1 MTPKDYLDKCRRLE
15 LNVREAQN
23 EYEMLYATM
32 LSAVQHKQDPVTSSP
47 KSPVEDKYLE
57 LADRSSDV
65 NRAIDAKVDHTL
77 KVSAELDQMKDDKLR
92 CLLRDRYIC
101 CKSWEQ
107 IAVDM
112 GYVIRR
118 VYQLHGEALQEFEK
132 LYPEKFTQ
140 AVPLSLS

>member
-47 KSPVEDKYLE
+47 KSTVEDKYLE

-132 LYPEKFTQ
+132 IYPEKF
-140 AVPLSLS
+140 S

>member
-15 LNVREAQN
+15 LSVREAQN
-23 EYEMLYATM
+23 EYDMLYATM

-47 KSPVEDKYLE
+47 KSTVEDKYLE

-65 NRAIDAKVDHTL
+65 NRAIDAKVDYTL

-101 CKSWEQ
+101 CKPWEQ

-132 LYPEKFTQ
+132 LYPDKFG
-140 AVPLSLS
+140 

>member
-1 MTPKDYLDKCRRLE
+1 MTPKDYLDKCRWLE
-15 LNVREAQN
+15 FNVREAQN

-47 KSPVEDKYLE
+47 TSNVEDKYLE

-65 NRAIDAKVDHTL
+65 NRAIDAKVDYTL

-132 LYPEKFTQ
+132 TYPEKFD
-140 AVPLSLS
+140 

>member
-32 LSAVQHKQDPVTSSP
+32 LSAVKHKQDPVTSTP
-47 KSPVEDKYLE
+47 TRGIEDKYLE
-57 LADRSSDV
+57 LAERSNEV
-65 NRAIDAKVDHTL
+65 NQAIDAKVDHTL

-118 VYQLHGEALQEFEK
+118 VYQLHGEALREFERI
-132 LYPEKFTQ
+132 YPEKFK
-140 AVPLSLS
+140 

>member
-15 LNVREAQN
+15 LNVREAQS

-32 LSAVQHKQDPVTSSP
+32 LSAVQHKQDPVTSTP
-47 KSPVEDKYLE
+47 TRGIEDKYLE
-57 LADRSSDV
+57 LAERSSDV
-65 NRAIDAKVDHTL
+65 NRAIDAKVDYTL

-118 VYQLHGEALQEFEK
+118 VYQLHGEALREFERI
-132 LYPEKFTQ
+132 YPDKFG
-140 AVPLSLS
+140 

>member
-1 MTPKDYLDKCRRLE
+1 MTPKEYLDQCRRLE

-32 LSAVQHKQDPVTSSP
+32 LSAVQHKQDPVTSTP
-47 KSPVEDKYLE
+47 TRGVEDKYLE
-57 LADRSSDV
+57 LAERSNEV
-65 NRAIDAKVDHTL
+65 NQAIDAKVDYTL

-101 CKSWEQ
+101 CKTWEQ

-118 VYQLHGEALQEFEK
+118 VYQLHGEALKEFRE
-132 LYPEKFTQ
+132 LYPEKFD
-140 AVPLSLS
+140 

>member
-1 MTPKDYLDKCRRLE
+1 MTPKEYLDQCRRLE

-47 KSPVEDKYLE
+47 TSSVEDKYLK
-57 LADRSSDV
+57 LADRSGDV
-65 NRAIDAKVDHTL
+65 NRSIDAKVDYTL

-101 CKSWEQ
+101 CKSWEK

-132 LYPEKFTQ
+132 LYPEKFT
-140 AVPLSLS
+140 

>member
-47 KSPVEDKYLE
+47 KSTVEDKYLE
-57 LADRSSDV
+57 LVDRSSDV

-118 VYQLHGEALQEFEK
+118 VYQLHGEALKEFGE
-132 LYPEKFTQ
+132 LYPEKFD
-140 AVPLSLS
+140 

>member
-23 EYEMLYATM
+23 EYDMLYATM

-47 KSPVEDKYLE
+47 KSTVEDKYLE

-65 NRAIDAKVDHTL
+65 NRAIDAKVDYTL

-118 VYQLHGEALQEFEK
+118 VYQLHGEAPQEFEK
-132 LYPEKFTQ
+132 LHPDKFG
-140 AVPLSLS
+140 

>member
-47 KSPVEDKYLE
+47 KSTVEDKYLE

-132 LYPEKFTQ
+132 LYPDKFG
-140 AVPLSLS
+140 

>member
-1 MTPKDYLDKCRRLE
+1 MTPKEYLEKCRYLE
-15 LNVREAQN
+15 MNIREAQN
-23 EYEMLYATM
+23 EYESLYATM
-32 LSAVQHKQDPVTSSP
+32 LSAVQHKQDPVTSTPTSGI
-47 KSPVEDKYLE
+47 EDKYLE
-57 LADRSSDV
+57 LAERSSV
-65 NRAIDAKVDHTL
+65 VSKAIDAKADYTL
-77 KVSAELDQMKDDKLR
+77 KVSAELDQMEDDKLR

-132 LYPEKFTQ
+132 LYPEKFT
-140 AVPLSLS
+140 

>member
-1 MTPKDYLDKCRRLE
+1 MTPKEYLEKCRYLE
-15 LNVREAQN
+15 MNIREAQN
-23 EYEMLYATM
+23 EYESLYATM
-32 LSAVQHKQDPVTSSP
+32 LSAVQHKQDPVTSTPTSGI
-47 KSPVEDKYLE
+47 EDKYLE
-57 LADRSSDV
+57 LAERSSV
-65 NRAIDAKVDHTL
+65 VSKAIDAKADYTL
-77 KVSAELDQMKDDKLR
+77 KVSAELDQMEDDKLR

-132 LYPEKFTQ
+132 LCPEKFT
-140 AVPLSLS
+140 

>member
-15 LNVREAQN
+15 LNVREAQS

-47 KSPVEDKYLE
+47 TSNVEDKYLK
-57 LADRSSDV
+57 LADRSGDV
-65 NRAIDAKVDHTL
+65 NRAIDAKVDYTL
-77 KVSAELDQMKDDKLR
+77 KVSSELDYMADDKLR
-92 CLLRDRYIC
+92 RLLRDRYIN

-132 LYPEKFTQ
+132 LYPDKFG
-140 AVPLSLS
+140 

>member
-23 EYEMLYATM
+23 EYETLYATM
-32 LSAVQHKQDPVTSSP
+32 LSAVKHKQDPVTSTP
-47 KSPVEDKYLE
+47 TRGIEDKYLE
-57 LADRSSDV
+57 LADRSGDV
-65 NRAIDAKVDHTL
+65 NRAIDAKVNYTL

-92 CLLRDRYIC
+92 CLLRDRYISG
-101 CKSWEQ
+101 KSWEQ

-132 LYPEKFTQ
+132 LYPDKFG
-140 AVPLSLS
+140 

>member
-32 LSAVQHKQDPVTSSP
+32 LSAVQHKQDPVTSTP
-47 KSPVEDKYLE
+47 TRGIEDKYLE
-57 LADRSSDV
+57 LAERSNEV
-65 NRAIDAKVDHTL
+65 NQAIDDKVDYTL
-77 KVSAELDQMKDDKLR
+77 KVSAELDRMGDDKLR

-132 LYPEKFTQ
+132 IYPKKFT
-140 AVPLSLS
+140 

>member
-32 LSAVQHKQDPVTSSP
+32 LSAVKHKQDPVTSSP
-47 KSPVEDKYLE
+47 KSTVEDKYLE

-65 NRAIDAKVDHTL
+65 NRSIDAKVDYTL
-77 KVSAELDQMKDDKLR
+77 KVSAELDYMADYKLR

-101 CKSWEQ
+101 CKTWEQ

-118 VYQLHGEALQEFEK
+118 VYQLHGEALKEFRE
-132 LYPEKFTQ
+132 LYPEKFD
-140 AVPLSLS
+140 